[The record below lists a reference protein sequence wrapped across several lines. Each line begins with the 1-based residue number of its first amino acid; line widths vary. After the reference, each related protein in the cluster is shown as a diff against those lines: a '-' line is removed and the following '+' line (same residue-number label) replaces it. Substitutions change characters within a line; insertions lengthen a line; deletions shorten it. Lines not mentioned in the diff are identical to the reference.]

1 MLLVCTFSPPFP
13 SWGPWE
19 SYLTYESLSF
29 IICGIGDNDAVIHR
43 FIVKLSWTNASE
55 ALRTELGAGNGEQPH
70 DILCILQCSIT
81 NVGWLDEWV
90 NQQIIQALLLWPDDL
105 WEPNSQSQGV
115 SYKKLSHN
123 QLLMIRVF
131 LTDVSSA
138 TRIFSCFLELPVTS
152 WESIDLSFVTSW
164 VSATWSLVQRGING
178 EVHGSD
184 DFHLSFIVL
193 VVENFFFTVNG

>member
-55 ALRTELGAGNGEQPH
+55 ALRTEFGAGNGEQPH
-70 DILCILQCSIT
+70 GILCILQCSIT
-81 NVGWLDEWV
+81 NAGWLDEWV

-131 LTDVSSA
+131 LTDVSSD

-152 WESIDLSFVTSW
+152 WESTDLSFVTSW
-164 VSATWSLVQRGING
+164 VSATWSLVQRGISG